1 MTTNVVTV
9 SYDVKWCLTV
19 LSRMSTLASM
29 KPDAKEETTVLNLR
43 DMPRGLVA
51 KLKAAAALEQAS
63 LKDYL
68 TALLQAHVTDLEKK
82 GHLPK
87 GK

>member
-1 MTTNVVTV
+1 
-9 SYDVKWCLTV
+9 
-19 LSRMSTLASM
+19 M
-29 KPDAKEETTVLNLR
+29 KDDTTVLNLR
-43 DMPRGLVA
+43 GMDRDLVA
-51 KLKAAAALEQAS
+51 KLKAAAALEHAS